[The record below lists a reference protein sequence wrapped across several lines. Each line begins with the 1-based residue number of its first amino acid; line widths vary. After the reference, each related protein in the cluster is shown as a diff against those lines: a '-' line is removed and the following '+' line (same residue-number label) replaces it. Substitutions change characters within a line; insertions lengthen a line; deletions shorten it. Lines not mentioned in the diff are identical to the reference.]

1 MSFRSYD
8 LLHLVRDFGES
19 LTLSK
24 VTSGGTYN
32 PATGEV
38 DGSATTDYT
47 FTGYFYNY
55 DTGISGNM
63 DMVVRGV
70 RKCVI
75 PALNLAVEP
84 ETNDLVT
91 GNNDDVKII
100 SVVTIFSNGTPVCY
114 LCDVRE

>member
-8 LLHLVRDFGES
+8 LLNLVRDFGES

-38 DGSATTDYT
+38 DGSATTPYT

-55 DTGISGNM
+55 ETLNVDQIKKGT
-63 DMVVRGV
+63 

-75 PALNLAVEP
+75 PALNFAVEP
-84 ETNDLVT
+84 DEKD
-91 GNNDDVKII
+91 II
-100 SVVTIFSNGTPVCY
+100 SGNGDDAVIVSVTTIFSDGVAVCY
-114 LCDVRE
+114 LCHVEE

>member
-24 VTSGGTYN
+24 VTSDGTYN

-38 DGSATTDYT
+38 DGSATTDYA

-55 DTGISGNM
+55 ETLNVDQIKKGT
-63 DMVVRGV
+63 

-75 PALNLAVEP
+75 PAHNFAVEP
-84 ETNDLVT
+84 DEKD
-91 GNNDDVKII
+91 II
-100 SVVTIFSNGTPVCY
+100 SGNGDDAVIVSVTTIFSDGVAVCY
-114 LCDVRE
+114 LCHVEE